1 MKVLQQ
7 RHLGQDPH
15 VTSPLWRV
23 GVLIVCLR
31 HTRGWIV
38 VLLPIA
44 STVIDSDTTS
54 GIPRALRF
62 LLLLWVTLWP
72 LLMALV
78 SVSSRPYVVFLV
90 LTLPHRHSAAP
101 SRPLETETPSL
112 LQRRHPLL
120 LLAFLSPTSS
130 PLHPQFASSHSRG
143 TP

>member
-15 VTSPLWRV
+15 VSSPLWRA

-62 LLLLWVTLWP
+62 LLLLWVTPWL

-78 SVSSRPYVVFLV
+78 SVSSRPDVVFLV
-90 LTLPHRHSAAP
+90 LTLPHRHNAAP

-112 LQRRHPLL
+112 L
-120 LLAFLSPTSS
+120 
-130 PLHPQFASSHSRG
+130 
-143 TP
+143 